1 MKKLNVALLYATLL
15 LGGSCFSQDS
25 PHSGILH
32 TTATGE
38 ESNLIKLHC
47 EALDDPSNE
56 SVIRLEFQKYK
67 SQIKSVDIDVINQK
81 IYIKYANTIDANMLL
96 GILERVNLDA
106 YYLDANNTAVIYT
119 KAGNENFIR

>member
-15 LGGSCFSQDS
+15 LSGAVFSQDS

-56 SVIRLEFQKYK
+56 SLIRAEFKKYS
-67 SQIKSVDIDVINQK
+67 SQIKSVDIDLMNQK
-81 IYIKYANTIDANMLL
+81 IYIKYANTIDANMIL

-106 YYLDANNTAVIYT
+106 YYLDTNNTTVIYT
-119 KAGNENFIR
+119 KVGNEQFIR

>member
-15 LGGSCFSQDS
+15 LSGTCFSQDA

-32 TTATGE
+32 TTVTGE
-38 ESNLIKLHC
+38 EFNLIKLHC
-47 EALDDPSNE
+47 EALDDPSKA
-56 SVIRLEFQKYK
+56 SLIRAEFLKYHT
-67 SQIKSVDIDVINQK
+67 QIKSVDIDVINQK
-81 IYIKYANTIDANMLL
+81 IYVKYNNLIDANMLL

-106 YYLDANNTAVIYT
+106 YYLDANNTIVLYT